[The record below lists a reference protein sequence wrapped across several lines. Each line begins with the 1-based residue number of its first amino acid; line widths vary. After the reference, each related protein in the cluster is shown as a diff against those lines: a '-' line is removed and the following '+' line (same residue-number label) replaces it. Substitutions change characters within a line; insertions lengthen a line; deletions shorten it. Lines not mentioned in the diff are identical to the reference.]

1 MSVKATLIAFES
13 PHRIVDALGDVAG
26 VLNNRRVAVSRELT
40 KLHEEVLRGTAT
52 EVQEILSA
60 RASVKGEITLVI
72 APPEP
77 GATQASEQDIES
89 AIDAALETM
98 PAAKAAA
105 DVAKRFDL
113 TKKDIYARILARKN
127 E

>member
-1 MSVKATLIAFES
+1 M
-13 PHRIVDALGDVAG
+13 
-26 VLNNRRVAVSRELT
+26 
-40 KLHEEVLRGTAT
+40 RGTAT
-52 EVQEILSA
+52 EIQEILGA
-60 RASVKGEITLVI
+60 RPSVKGEITLVI
-72 APPEP
+72 SPPEQ
-77 GATQASEQDIES
+77 GEAQASDVDVEA

-113 TKKDIYARILARKN
+113 AKKDIYARILARK